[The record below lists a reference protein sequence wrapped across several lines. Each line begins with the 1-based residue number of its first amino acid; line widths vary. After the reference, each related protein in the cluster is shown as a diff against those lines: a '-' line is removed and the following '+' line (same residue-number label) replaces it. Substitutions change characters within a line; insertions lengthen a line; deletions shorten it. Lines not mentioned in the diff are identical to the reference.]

1 MTNLYEPTNIRH
13 INTAGDRLLEQL
25 RLTKSAAPDSEIV
38 LLKDD
43 GDKIY
48 YYAASMSKQCIF
60 WFEEVNVTLVTDGE
74 RAVVSQS
81 HLGEQICY
89 A

>member
-13 INTAGDRLLEQL
+13 INTAGDVLLEKL
-25 RLTKSAAPDSEIV
+25 RLMKSAAPDSEIV
-38 LLKDD
+38 LSNDD
-43 GDKIY
+43 GDKIH

-60 WFEEVNVTLVTDGE
+60 WFEEVDVTLVTDGG

-81 HLGEQICY
+81 HLGEQVRY